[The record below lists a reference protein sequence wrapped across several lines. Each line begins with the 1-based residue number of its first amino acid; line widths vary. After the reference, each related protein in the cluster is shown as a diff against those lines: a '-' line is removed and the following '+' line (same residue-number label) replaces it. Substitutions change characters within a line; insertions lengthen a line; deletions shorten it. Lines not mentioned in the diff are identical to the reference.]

1 VPEPTYLAGAV
12 AAAAAVTWTLRALP
26 FAVLRPLRDSP
37 AVRHLSSRLPAGVMV
52 ILLAYCLRGFL
63 PADPHRTLAPL
74 LALAVTVALHLW
86 RRNVLLSV
94 AAGTTV
100 HVAVASALLAH

>member
-1 VPEPTYLAGAV
+1 MPELPYLAAAVAV
-12 AAAAAVTWTLRALP
+12 AAAITWALRALP

-37 AVRHLSSRLPAGVMV
+37 AVRYLSTRLPAGVMV
-52 ILLAYCLRGFL
+52 ILLVYCLRGL
-63 PADPHRTLAPL
+63 PLADPHRALAPL
-74 LALAVTVALHLW
+74 LALGVTVALHLW

-94 AAGTTV
+94 AAGTAV